1 MRVHKS
7 KAREGKMLQ
16 IRTSNVALKDL
27 NILMELFN

>member
-16 IRTSNVALKDL
+16 IRTSNVAFKDL
-27 NILMELFN
+27 NIY